1 MSKILRIENLC
12 KNYKEKKNELSII
25 KDLNWE
31 LNEGDFIAVL
41 GKSGSGKSTFLNL
54 IGILDKADEGN
65 IFIEGREINSLKEE
79 ERDKVRNQ
87 CLGFVFQFHYLLP
100 EFTALEN
107 VMLPAL
113 ATKNEDKEKIK
124 ERAIKLL
131 EDVELGE
138 RINHRPSEL
147 SGGEKQRV
155 AIARTLA
162 TKPEVI
168 LLDEPTSA
176 LDPATINDFISLL
189 NELSKTTT
197 IVVVSHEMDL
207 IKSFADKVLFL
218 KDGSILEYGT
228 PDDILNSKNPIVREF
243 LGK

>member
-31 LNEGDFIAVL
+31 LNEGDFVAVL

-113 ATKNEDKEKIK
+113 AKRNEDKVKLK

-138 RINHRPSEL
+138 RINHNP
-147 SGGEKQRV
+147 
-155 AIARTLA
+155 
-162 TKPEVI
+162 
-168 LLDEPTSA
+168 
-176 LDPATINDFISLL
+176 
-189 NELSKTTT
+189 
-197 IVVVSHEMDL
+197 
-207 IKSFADKVLFL
+207 
-218 KDGSILEYGT
+218 
-228 PDDILNSKNPIVREF
+228 PIVT
-243 LGK
+243 GKQIGRAHV

>member
-113 ATKNEDKEKIK
+113 ATKNEGKEKIK

-155 AIARTLA
+155 AIARALINNPKIILA
-162 TKPEVI
+162 
-168 LLDEPTSA
+168 DEPTGN
-176 LDPATINDFISLL
+176 LDVETSEVI
-189 NELSKTTT
+189 
-197 IVVVSHEMDL
+197 H
-207 IKSFADKVLFL
+207 KVL
-218 KDGSILEYGT
+218 K
-228 PDDILNSKNPIVREF
+228 KNNQTLHKHSSRYI
-243 LGK
+243 

>member
-31 LNEGDFIAVL
+31 LNEGDFVAVL

-155 AIARTLA
+155 AIARALINNPKIILA
-162 TKPEVI
+162 
-168 LLDEPTSA
+168 DEPTGN
-176 LDPATINDFISLL
+176 LDVETSEVIHKVLKKINEEKKQTI
-189 NELSKTTT
+189 
-197 IVVVSHEMDL
+197 IVVTHSEELASVC
-207 IKSFADKVLFL
+207 KARVYL
-218 KDGSILEYGT
+218 K
-228 PDDILNSKNPIVREF
+228 K
-243 LGK
+243 GKLVKIS

>member
-31 LNEGDFIAVL
+31 LNEGDFVAVL

-113 ATKNEDKEKIK
+113 ATKNEGKEKIK

-155 AIARTLA
+155 AIARALINNPKIILA
-162 TKPEVI
+162 
-168 LLDEPTSA
+168 DEPTGN
-176 LDPATINDFISLL
+176 LDVETSEVIHKVLKKINEEKKQTI
-189 NELSKTTT
+189 
-197 IVVVSHEMDL
+197 IVVTHSEELASVCKARVYLKKGKLEM
-207 IKSFADKVLFL
+207 S
-218 KDGSILEYGT
+218 
-228 PDDILNSKNPIVREF
+228 R
-243 LGK
+243 

>member
-31 LNEGDFIAVL
+31 LNEGDFVAVL

-65 IFIEGREINSLKEE
+65 IFIEGKEINSLKEE

-155 AIARTLA
+155 AIARALINNPKIILA
-162 TKPEVI
+162 
-168 LLDEPTSA
+168 DEPTGN
-176 LDPATINDFISLL
+176 LDVETSEVIHKVLKKINEEKKQTI
-189 NELSKTTT
+189 
-197 IVVVSHEMDL
+197 IVVTHSEELASVCKARVYLKKGKLEM
-207 IKSFADKVLFL
+207 S
-218 KDGSILEYGT
+218 
-228 PDDILNSKNPIVREF
+228 R
-243 LGK
+243 

>member
-1 MSKILRIENLC
+1 MNKILKIENLC

-31 LNEGDFIAVL
+31 LDEGDFVAVL

-65 IFIEGREINSLKEE
+65 IFIEGKEVNSLKEE

-87 CLGFVFQFHYLLP
+87 FLGFVFQFHYLLP
-100 EFTALEN
+100 EFSALEN

-113 ATKNEDKEKIK
+113 ATKNEDKEQIK

-131 EDVELGE
+131 EDVELSE
-138 RINHRPSEL
+138 RINHKPSEL

-155 AIARTLA
+155 AIARALINNPKIILA
-162 TKPEVI
+162 
-168 LLDEPTSA
+168 DEPTGN
-176 LDPATINDFISLL
+176 LDVETSEVIHKILKKINEEKKQTI
-189 NELSKTTT
+189 
-197 IVVVSHEMDL
+197 IVVTHSEELASVCKARVYLKKGKLEM
-207 IKSFADKVLFL
+207 S
-218 KDGSILEYGT
+218 
-228 PDDILNSKNPIVREF
+228 R
-243 LGK
+243 

>member
-1 MSKILRIENLC
+1 MNKILKIENLC

-31 LNEGDFIAVL
+31 LDEGDFVAVL

-65 IFIEGREINSLKEE
+65 IFIEGKEVNSLKEE

-87 CLGFVFQFHYLLP
+87 FLGFVFQFHYLLP
-100 EFTALEN
+100 EFSALEN

-113 ATKNEDKEKIK
+113 ATKNEGKEQIK

-131 EDVELGE
+131 EDVELSE
-138 RINHRPSEL
+138 RINHKPSEL

-155 AIARTLA
+155 AIARALINNPKIILA
-162 TKPEVI
+162 
-168 LLDEPTSA
+168 DEPTGN
-176 LDPATINDFISLL
+176 LDVETSEVIHKILKKINEEKKQTI
-189 NELSKTTT
+189 
-197 IVVVSHEMDL
+197 IVVTHSEELASVCKARVYLKKGKLEM
-207 IKSFADKVLFL
+207 S
-218 KDGSILEYGT
+218 
-228 PDDILNSKNPIVREF
+228 R
-243 LGK
+243 

>member
-31 LNEGDFIAVL
+31 LDEGDFVAVL

-155 AIARTLA
+155 AIARALINNPKIILA
-162 TKPEVI
+162 
-168 LLDEPTSA
+168 DEPTGN
-176 LDPATINDFISLL
+176 LDVETSEVIHKVLKKINEEKKQTI
-189 NELSKTTT
+189 
-197 IVVVSHEMDL
+197 IVVTHSEELASVCKARVYLKKGKLEM
-207 IKSFADKVLFL
+207 S
-218 KDGSILEYGT
+218 
-228 PDDILNSKNPIVREF
+228 R
-243 LGK
+243 

>member
-31 LNEGDFIAVL
+31 LNEGDFVAVL

-155 AIARTLA
+155 AIARALINNPKIILA
-162 TKPEVI
+162 
-168 LLDEPTSA
+168 DEPTGN
-176 LDPATINDFISLL
+176 LDPQTSVEVMELLRKINANGKTIIMATHDYALL
-189 NELSKTTT
+189 MKFPSKTLKCEENKLFE
-197 IVVVSHEMDL
+197 VVQRTV
-207 IKSFADKVLFL
+207 
-218 KDGSILEYGT
+218 
-228 PDDILNSKNPIVREF
+228 
-243 LGK
+243 

>member
-31 LNEGDFIAVL
+31 LNEGDFVAVL

-155 AIARTLA
+155 AIARALINNPKIILA
-162 TKPEVI
+162 
-168 LLDEPTSA
+168 DEPTGN
-176 LDPATINDFISLL
+176 LDVETSEVIHKVLKKINEEKKQTI
-189 NELSKTTT
+189 
-197 IVVVSHEMDL
+197 IVVTHSEELASVCKARVYLKKGKLEM
-207 IKSFADKVLFL
+207 S
-218 KDGSILEYGT
+218 
-228 PDDILNSKNPIVREF
+228 R
-243 LGK
+243 

>member
-155 AIARTLA
+155 AIARALINNPKIILA
-162 TKPEVI
+162 
-168 LLDEPTSA
+168 DEPTGN
-176 LDPATINDFISLL
+176 LDVETSEVIHKVLKKINEEKKQTI
-189 NELSKTTT
+189 
-197 IVVVSHEMDL
+197 IVVTHSEELASVCKARVYLKKGKLEM
-207 IKSFADKVLFL
+207 S
-218 KDGSILEYGT
+218 
-228 PDDILNSKNPIVREF
+228 R
-243 LGK
+243 

>member
-31 LNEGDFIAVL
+31 LNEGDFVAVL

-131 EDVELGE
+131 EDVALGE
-138 RINHRPSEL
+138 RITHRPSEL

-155 AIARTLA
+155 AIARALINNPKIILA
-162 TKPEVI
+162 
-168 LLDEPTSA
+168 DEPTGN
-176 LDPATINDFISLL
+176 LDVETSEVIHKDLKKINEEKKQTI
-189 NELSKTTT
+189 
-197 IVVVSHEMDL
+197 IVVTHREELASVCKARVYLKKGKLEM
-207 IKSFADKVLFL
+207 S
-218 KDGSILEYGT
+218 
-228 PDDILNSKNPIVREF
+228 R
-243 LGK
+243 

>member
-1 MSKILRIENLC
+1 MNKILKIENLC

-31 LNEGDFIAVL
+31 LDEGDFVAVL

-65 IFIEGREINSLKEE
+65 IFIEGKEVNSLKEE

-87 CLGFVFQFHYLLP
+87 FLGFVFQFHYLLP

-113 ATKNEDKEKIK
+113 ATKNEDKEQIK

-131 EDVELGE
+131 EDVELSE
-138 RINHRPSEL
+138 RINHKPSEL

-155 AIARTLA
+155 AIARALINNPKIILA
-162 TKPEVI
+162 
-168 LLDEPTSA
+168 DEPTGN
-176 LDPATINDFISLL
+176 LDVETSEVIHKILKKINEEKKQTI
-189 NELSKTTT
+189 
-197 IVVVSHEMDL
+197 IVVTHSEELASVCKARVYLKKGKLEM
-207 IKSFADKVLFL
+207 S
-218 KDGSILEYGT
+218 
-228 PDDILNSKNPIVREF
+228 R
-243 LGK
+243 